1 MISMVILIWRFLLRS
16 LGGIEKNIIE
26 AFETVVEGEIKY
38 EIVPF
43 KSQYKRWDLL
53 KRSAQQARK
62 ELDPDLQEY
71 AEIFGWDE

>member
-1 MISMVILIWRFLLRS
+1 MGLK
-16 LGGIEKNIIE
+16 KNRIE
-26 AFETVVEGEIKY
+26 AFEIYETGVGGEIKY

-53 KRSAQQARK
+53 KRSTQQARK
-62 ELDPDLQEY
+62 ESDPDLQEY